1 MPSIKEKKISIS
13 KGNNLFNILIKEGI
27 DSKEIGNLLNSLK
40 KIYNPKRIRP
50 DQEIFI
56 AFEKNNLYGLS
67 IGVNELREIQ
77 VINTP
82 YGFKEYILRN
92 L

>member
-1 MPSIKEKKISIS
+1 M
-13 KGNNLFNILIKEGI
+13 LIKEGV
-27 DSKEIGNLLNSLK
+27 DSKKIGNLLNSLK

-50 DQEIFI
+50 DQEIII
-56 AFEKNNLYGLS
+56 AFEKNKLYGLS

-82 YGFKEYILRN
+82 YGFKEYLFRN
-92 L
+92 LLKKYLY